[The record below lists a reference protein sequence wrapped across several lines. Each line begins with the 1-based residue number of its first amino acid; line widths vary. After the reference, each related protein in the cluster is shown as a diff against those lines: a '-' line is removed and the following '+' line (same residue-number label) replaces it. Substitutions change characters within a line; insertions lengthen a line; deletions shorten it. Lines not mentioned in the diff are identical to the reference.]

1 MKNKKTN
8 VFTNTF
14 EVINKNYKIFLL
26 VFAVALIIYSFL
38 LGIWRIPLID
48 FGINRMSAITLWDYL
63 FVFATSLIIAAII
76 ALIKHERILKARS
89 NSAFSNT
96 STAVAGIAAAV
107 CPTCQGI
114 AIIALGSTVFN
125 IPFGPLIPYLG
136 IIKLAAFGLLLLAL
150 YLKMDS
156 VYHKTC
162 IGCKITHR
170 IKKK

>member
-1 MKNKKTN
+1 M
-8 VFTNTF
+8 
-14 EVINKNYKIFLL
+14 
-26 VFAVALIIYSFL
+26 
-38 LGIWRIPLID
+38 
-48 FGINRMSAITLWDYL
+48 
-63 FVFATSLIIAAII
+63 
-76 ALIKHERILKARS
+76 IKHERKLKAGS

-156 VYHKTC
+156 VYHKTS
-162 IGCKITHR
+162 I
-170 IKKK
+170 

>member
-63 FVFATSLIIAAII
+63 FVFE
-76 ALIKHERILKARS
+76 K
-89 NSAFSNT
+89 
-96 STAVAGIAAAV
+96 
-107 CPTCQGI
+107 
-114 AIIALGSTVFN
+114 
-125 IPFGPLIPYLG
+125 
-136 IIKLAAFGLLLLAL
+136 
-150 YLKMDS
+150 
-156 VYHKTC
+156 
-162 IGCKITHR
+162 
-170 IKKK
+170 